1 MIFTALPFITSSR
14 FNYTPLALSL
24 LALHL
29 PAMADTALTQDA
41 GLAAQALPEVSV
53 TASPANAEKAYAP
66 ALTTVGGKTAAAL
79 RDVPQTI
86 TVVDRAVMDD
96 QAVASLTEALRNVP
110 GITISAGEGGQ
121 IGDNINLRGY
131 SARTDVYLDGFRD
144 RGQYSRDTFALDA
157 VEVLKG
163 PASMLFGRGSTGGVI
178 NQVSKKPDLETRG
191 QVGLSVGSDDYYRST
206 FDHNQRL
213 TETSALRVAGFGQD
227 IQSTR
232 EVTEKKDF
240 GVAPS
245 VRFGIG
251 TPTEVLVSA
260 LIQRNRD
267 IPDYGFPLYR
277 GAQTTPQTPGR
288 PVAANPDNYYGFTD
302 DYFDQDIDILSL
314 SLTHRFNTV
323 LKLQSRVQYGH
334 YQTKAAPTTL
344 TLPASTTPATPLN
357 NVNAVRDRKDRELD
371 DSSLFNQTDL
381 LLTFATGSLQHKL
394 TTGVE
399 VGRDTYENQGY
410 KWAGIPSV
418 NIAQPV
424 YIAMP
429 ATAVRSKSPTRTD
442 NTADS
447 LAFYVNEELALN
459 PQLKMVAGLRWNR
472 YELSADT
479 ITNATGATTSLGR
492 VDKMSSVRGGF
503 IWQPDT
509 QQSYY
514 VSYGTSF
521 NPSGE
526 TLTLSS
532 GNANVDPEQS
542 VSYEVGAKY
551 ALLDD
556 ALQIGTALFRVNK
569 ENARTTDTVT
579 QITTLDGRT
588 QVQGV
593 ELSVAG
599 KLAERWQVLAGYTFL
614 DSETLASKDRRN
626 VGSSTVPIYDLY
638 AQGNELANVPRHSAT
653 LWTTYGIT
661 PHWEVGGG
669 ALYSTDRFV
678 DNYEASVIDGYTR
691 YDASVAF
698 LQKRYDIRLNLQ
710 NLTDA
715 RYFEASSSARATP
728 AKGRGAIMTV
738 SYRY

>member
-1 MIFTALPFITSSR
+1 MILIASPR

-24 LALHL
+24 LTLHM
-29 PAMADTALTQDA
+29 PAIADVTSTATLNA
-41 GLAAQALPEVSV
+41 GSAAQALPEVTV
-53 TASPANAEKAYAP
+53 TASQAKLEKAYAP
-66 ALTTVGGKTAAAL
+66 SQTTVGGKTGAAL
-79 RDVPQTI
+79 RDVPQAV
-86 TVVDRAVMDD
+86 TVIDRAVMDD

-191 QVGLSVGSDDYYRST
+191 QVGVSVGTDDYYRST
-206 FDHNQRL
+206 FDYNHRL
-213 TETSALRVAGFGQD
+213 SGTSAVRVAGFGQD
-227 IQSTR
+227 TQSTR

-288 PVAANPDNYYGFTD
+288 PVAADSDNYYGFTD

-314 SLTHRFNTV
+314 ELTHRFNDAV
-323 LKLQSRVQYGH
+323 KLKNRVQYGH
-334 YQTKAAPTTL
+334 YQTKAAPTTV
-344 TLPASTTPATPLN
+344 TLPASTTPTTPLSS
-357 NVNAVRDRKDRELD
+357 VNAVRDRKDRELD

-381 LLTFATGSLQHKL
+381 FVKFATGSLQHNL
-394 TTGVE
+394 VAGVE

-410 KWAGIPSV
+410 KWTGIPSV

-429 ATAVRSKSPTRTD
+429 ATAVRSKNATRSD

-447 LAFYVNEELALN
+447 LAFYVNEELAFN
-459 PQLKMVAGLRWNR
+459 SQLKMVAGLRWDR
-472 YELSADT
+472 YDLTADT
-479 ITNATGATTSLGR
+479 ITNATSANSSLSR
-492 VDKMSSVRGGF
+492 VDKMSSVRAGL

-509 QQSYY
+509 VQSYY
-514 VSYGTSF
+514 LSYGTSF

-532 GNANVDPEQS
+532 GTANVAPEES
-542 VSYEVGAKY
+542 VSYEAGAKY

-569 ENARTTDTVT
+569 NNARTTDTIT
-579 QITTLDGRT
+579 NITTLDGST
-588 QVQGV
+588 QVQGF
-593 ELSVAG
+593 ELSLTG
-599 KLAERWQVLAGYTFL
+599 KLAERWQVLAGYTLL
-614 DSETLASKDRRN
+614 DSEITESKDRRN
-626 VGSSTVPIYDLY
+626 VGSSTAPIYDLY
-638 AQGNELANVPRHSAT
+638 AQGNELANVPKHSAT

-661 PHWEVGGG
+661 PNWEIGGG

-698 LQKRYDIRLNLQ
+698 LQKIYDIRLNLQ
-710 NLTDA
+710 NLTDE
-715 RYFEASSSARATP
+715 RYFEAASSGRATP
-728 AKGRGAIMTV
+728 AKGRGVIMTV
-738 SYRY
+738 TYRF